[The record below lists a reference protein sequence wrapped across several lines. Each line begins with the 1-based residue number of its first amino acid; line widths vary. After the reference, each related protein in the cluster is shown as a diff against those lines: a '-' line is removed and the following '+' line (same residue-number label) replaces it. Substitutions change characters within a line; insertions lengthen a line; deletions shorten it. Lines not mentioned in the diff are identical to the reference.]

1 MTHRTDNAAKSP
13 IENAT
18 EDVVIHL
25 NDAITHAFKSNAL
38 PIDEKQFRRIIAL
51 YFERQT
57 ISEWCNMLGIEPT
70 QDDIDASRS
79 QT

>member
-13 IENAT
+13 IEHAT
-18 EDVVIHL
+18 EEVVTQL
-25 NDAITHAFKSNAL
+25 NASISVAFRMHPL
-38 PIDEKQFRRIIAL
+38 PVNERQFRRIIAL

-57 ISEWCNMLGIEPT
+57 ITEWCHMLGIEPT
-70 QDDIDASRS
+70 SDDIDASRS